1 MSLRLHVLCD
11 SATRLHGDSNMIWIV
26 MPILIVLMFLLGTDL
41 NKKSFTD
48 VARNPRAVLIGMIG
62 QLILLPLIA
71 FALAYFLKLP
81 PVYFMGIVLIA
92 CCPGG
97 SSSNV
102 FSMLAKGDVALS
114 VTLTAISSI
123 VTMFTI
129 PFIMELVSNFV
140 SEQSGIEVQLP
151 FGRLIV
157 QNIVLL
163 FVPLILGIMF
173 RHYFPQAAAST
184 NKVLSKLAFP
194 ALMLLAFI
202 FFLQHTQAIIDNF
215 AILGMTIAI
224 LILAAML
231 CSSLLS
237 RITKSNTAVRRTIVI
252 EVGMQN
258 AAQAIA
264 IATSP
269 FIFNNNEM
277 AIPAIIYALMMNIIL
292 LIYVAIIRR

>member
-1 MSLRLHVLCD
+1 
-11 SATRLHGDSNMIWIV
+11 MIWIV

-41 NKKSFTD
+41 NKDSFTN
-48 VARNPRAVLIGMIG
+48 VARNPRAVIIGMTG
-62 QLILLPLIA
+62 QLLILPVIA
-71 FALAYFLKLP
+71 FVLACLFKLP

-123 VTMFTI
+123 VTMFSI
-129 PFIMELVSNFV
+129 PFIMEFVSNFV
-140 SEQSGIEVQLP
+140 SELNGIEIHLP
-151 FGRLIV
+151 FGKLIV

-163 FVPLILGIMF
+163 FVPLIIGILF
-173 RHYFPQAAAST
+173 RKFYPETAVKV
-184 NKVLSKLAFP
+184 NKTLSKFAFP
-194 ALMLLAFI
+194 ALMALALI
-202 FFLQHTQAIIDNF
+202 FFLQYTEEIKENF
-215 AILGMTIAI
+215 AVLGITITA

-237 RITKSNTAVRRTIVI
+237 RLTKSNTAVRRTIVI

-258 AAQAIA
+258 AAQAIS
-264 IATSP
+264 IASSP
-269 FIFNNNEM
+269 FIFNNGEM
-277 AIPAIIYALMMNIIL
+277 ALPAIIYALLMNVIL
-292 LIYVAIIRR
+292 LIYVAVVKRIKSKK

>member
-1 MSLRLHVLCD
+1 MN
-11 SATRLHGDSNMIWIV
+11 TIWIV

-62 QLILLPLIA
+62 QIIILPIIA
-71 FALAYFLKLP
+71 FALAWVLDQP
-81 PVYFMGIVLIA
+81 PVYFMGLVLIA

-123 VTMFTI
+123 ITLFTI
-129 PFIMELVSNFV
+129 PVIMEFVARFV
-140 SEQSGIEVQLP
+140 SEHSGVEVHLP
-151 FGRLIV
+151 LGRLIV

-163 FVPLILGIMF
+163 FVPLFIGIMF
-173 RHYFPQAAAST
+173 RHYLPGPAAKV

-194 ALMLLAFI
+194 ALMTLALV
-202 FFLQHTQAIIDNF
+202 FFLQNTQAIKENI
-215 AILGMTIAI
+215 AVLGVTVTV
-224 LILAAML
+224 LILLAML
-231 CSSLLS
+231 CSSTLS
-237 RITKSNTAVRRTIVI
+237 WMTKSSVAVRRTIVI

-264 IATSP
+264 IASSP
-269 FIFNNNEM
+269 FIFNSNEM
-277 AIPAIIYALMMNIIL
+277 AIPAIIYALLMNVIL
-292 LIYVAIIRR
+292 LVYVGVIKVKG

>member
-1 MSLRLHVLCD
+1 
-11 SATRLHGDSNMIWIV
+11 MIWIV

-41 NKKSFTD
+41 NKDSFTN
-48 VARNPRAVLIGMIG
+48 VARNPRAVIIGMTG
-62 QLILLPLIA
+62 QLLILPVIA
-71 FALAYFLKLP
+71 FVLACLLKLP
-81 PVYFMGIVLIA
+81 PVYFMGIMLIA

-129 PFIMELVSNFV
+129 PAIMEFVSNFV
-140 SEQSGIEVQLP
+140 SEQSGIDINLP
-151 FGRLIV
+151 FGKLIV

-163 FVPLILGIMF
+163 FVPLILGILF
-173 RHYFPQAAAST
+173 RKFYPDTAAKV
-184 NKVLSKLAFP
+184 NKILGKLAFP
-194 ALMLLAFI
+194 ALMTLALI
-202 FFLQHTQAIIDNF
+202 FFLQYTEEIKANF
-215 AILGMTIAI
+215 AVLGITITA

-237 RITKSNTAVRRTIVI
+237 RLTKSNTAVRRTIVI

-258 AAQAIA
+258 AAQAIS
-264 IATSP
+264 IASSP
-269 FIFNNNEM
+269 FIFNNGEM
-277 AIPAIIYALMMNIIL
+277 ALPAIIYALLMNVIL
-292 LIYVAIIRR
+292 LIYVAVVKKSENLKI

>member
-1 MSLRLHVLCD
+1 
-11 SATRLHGDSNMIWIV
+11 
-26 MPILIVLMFLLGTDL
+26 MPILIILMFLLGTDL

-48 VARNPRAVLIGMIG
+48 VARNPRAVIIGMIG
-62 QLILLPLIA
+62 QIILLPLIA
-71 FALAYFLKLP
+71 FALAWILNLP
-81 PVYFMGIVLIA
+81 PVYFMGLVLIA

-123 VTMFTI
+123 ITLFTI
-129 PFIMELVSNFV
+129 PVIMEFVARFV
-140 SEQSGIEVQLP
+140 SEQSGVEVNLP

-163 FVPLILGIMF
+163 FVPLFIGIMF
-173 RHYFPQAAAST
+173 RHYLPGPAAKV

-194 ALMLLAFI
+194 ALMTLALV
-202 FFLQHTQAIIDNF
+202 FFLQNTQAIKENI
-215 AILGMTIAI
+215 AVLGLTVTA
-224 LILAAML
+224 LILLAML
-231 CSSLLS
+231 CSSTLS
-237 RITKSNTAVRRTIVI
+237 RMTKSGTAVRRTIVI

-264 IATSP
+264 IASSP
-269 FIFNNNEM
+269 FIFNSGEM
-277 AIPAIIYALMMNIIL
+277 AIPAIIYALLMNVIL
-292 LIYVAIIRR
+292 LIYVGVIKTKGE

>member
-1 MSLRLHVLCD
+1 MNTL
-11 SATRLHGDSNMIWIV
+11 WIV
-26 MPILIVLMFLLGTDL
+26 MPILIILMFLLGTDL

-48 VARNPRAVLIGMIG
+48 VARNPRAVIIGMIG
-62 QLILLPLIA
+62 QIILLPLIA
-71 FALAYFLKLP
+71 FALAWILNLP
-81 PVYFMGIVLIA
+81 PVYFMGLVLIA

-123 VTMFTI
+123 ITLFTI
-129 PFIMELVSNFV
+129 PVIMEFVARFV
-140 SEQSGIEVQLP
+140 SEQSGVEVNLP

-163 FVPLILGIMF
+163 FVPLFIGIMF
-173 RHYFPQAAAST
+173 RHYLPGPAAKV

-194 ALMLLAFI
+194 ALMTLALV
-202 FFLQHTQAIIDNF
+202 FFLQNTQAIKENI
-215 AILGMTIAI
+215 AVLGLTVTA
-224 LILAAML
+224 LILLAML
-231 CSSLLS
+231 CSSTLS
-237 RITKSNTAVRRTIVI
+237 WMTKSGTAVRRTIVI

-264 IATSP
+264 IASSP
-269 FIFNNNEM
+269 FIFNSGEM
-277 AIPAIIYALMMNIIL
+277 AIPAIIYALLMNVIL
-292 LIYVAIIRR
+292 LIYVGVIKAKV

>member
-1 MSLRLHVLCD
+1 MNTV
-11 SATRLHGDSNMIWIV
+11 WIV

-62 QLILLPLIA
+62 QIIILPVIA
-71 FALAYFLKLP
+71 FALAWTLKLP
-81 PVYFMGIVLIA
+81 PVYFMGLVLVA

-123 VTMFTI
+123 LTLFTI
-129 PFIMELVSNFV
+129 PVIMEFVARFV
-140 SEQSGIEVQLP
+140 SEQSGVDVNLP
-151 FGRLIV
+151 FGKLIV

-163 FVPLILGIMF
+163 FVPLLIGIMF
-173 RHYFPQAAAST
+173 RHLFPEPAAKV
-184 NKVLSKLAFP
+184 NKVLGKLAFP
-194 ALMLLAFI
+194 ALMTLALV
-202 FFLQHTQAIIDNF
+202 FFLQYTQEIKDNF
-215 AILGMTIAI
+215 AVLGVAVTI
-224 LILAAML
+224 LILLAML
-231 CSSLLS
+231 CSSVLS
-237 RITKSNTAVRRTIVI
+237 RMTKSDVAVRRTIII

-264 IATSP
+264 IASSP
-269 FIFNNNEM
+269 FIFNSGEM
-277 AIPAIIYALMMNIIL
+277 AIPAIIYALLMNVIL
-292 LIYVAIIRR
+292 LTYVGVVKVRFNKN

>member
-1 MSLRLHVLCD
+1 MN
-11 SATRLHGDSNMIWIV
+11 TIWIV
-26 MPILIVLMFLLGTDL
+26 MPILIILMFLLGTDL

-48 VARNPRAVLIGMIG
+48 VARNPRAVVIGMIG
-62 QLILLPLIA
+62 QIILLPLIA
-71 FALAYFLKLP
+71 FALAWILNLP
-81 PVYFMGIVLIA
+81 PVYFMGLVLIA

-123 VTMFTI
+123 ITLFTI
-129 PFIMELVSNFV
+129 PVIMEFVARFV
-140 SEQSGIEVQLP
+140 SEQSGVEVNLP

-163 FVPLILGIMF
+163 FVPLFIGIMF
-173 RHYFPQAAAST
+173 RHYLPGPVAKV

-194 ALMLLAFI
+194 ALMTLALV
-202 FFLQHTQAIIDNF
+202 FFLQNTQAIKENI
-215 AILGMTIAI
+215 AVLGLTVTA
-224 LILAAML
+224 LILLAML
-231 CSSLLS
+231 CSSTLS
-237 RITKSNTAVRRTIVI
+237 RMTKSGTAVRRTIVI

-264 IATSP
+264 IASSP
-269 FIFNNNEM
+269 FIFNSGEM
-277 AIPAIIYALMMNIIL
+277 AIPAIIYALLMNVIL
-292 LIYVAIIRR
+292 LIYVGVIKAKG

>member
-1 MSLRLHVLCD
+1 
-11 SATRLHGDSNMIWIV
+11 MIWIV

-48 VARNPRAVLIGMIG
+48 VARNPRAVIIGMIG
-62 QLILLPLIA
+62 QLIILPLIA
-71 FALAYFLKLP
+71 FALAWIMKLP

-123 VTMFTI
+123 ITLFTI
-129 PFIMELVSNFV
+129 PVIMEFVARFV
-140 SEQSGIEVQLP
+140 SEQSGVEVNLP

-163 FVPLILGIMF
+163 FVPLFIGIMF
-173 RHYFPQAAAST
+173 RHYLPGSAAKV

-194 ALMLLAFI
+194 ALMTLALI
-202 FFLQHTQAIIDNF
+202 FFLQNTQAIKENI
-215 AILGMTIAI
+215 AVLGLTVTA
-224 LILAAML
+224 LILLAML
-231 CSSLLS
+231 CSSTLS
-237 RITKSNTAVRRTIVI
+237 WMTKSGTAVRRTIVI

-264 IATSP
+264 IASSP
-269 FIFNNNEM
+269 FIFNSGEM
-277 AIPAIIYALMMNIIL
+277 AIPAIIYALLMNVIL
-292 LIYVAIIRR
+292 IIYVGVIKAKV